1 MDKYTLYLD
10 ESHIGREYSC
20 VGGVI
25 LKESEIAS
33 ISEEM
38 DHLKQALWPTEVHP
52 EQYILHEKEI
62 SKAKKSGLIS
72 QPCYAIFRANRG
84 YNMLYAGLAKIIKH
98 YDIVT
103 LGTCVDVQSLRH
115 KYPGEVN
122 PNLTIALQMLLENYC
137 HFLTTHHAYGD
148 VCYES
153 MQEPGNTPLRQR
165 FYELQALGTM
175 YYTSHTFQTHVGDI
189 RFLPKAENVV
199 GLQLADFI
207 PNTYARCVAGKVP
220 KHRDFKK
227 AVIQKAYGGGI
238 ANPFKYGL
246 KKIP

>member
-1 MDKYTLYLD
+1 MDKYVLYLD
-10 ESHIGREYSC
+10 ESGIGMAYSC

-25 LKESEIAS
+25 VKESEISLVSA
-33 ISEEM
+33 
-38 DHLKQALWPTEVHP
+38 DLDNLKQKLWPSATHP

-62 SKAKKSGLIS
+62 SQAKKAGVVS
-72 QPCYAIFRANRG
+72 QPYYRIFRANHN
-84 YNMLYAGLAKIIKH
+84 YNMLYAGLAQIIKR
-98 YDIVT
+98 YNILT
-103 LGTCVDVQSLRH
+103 LGTCVDVSSLQN

-137 HFLTTHHAYGD
+137 HFLTINNAYGD

-153 MQEPGNTPLRQR
+153 LQEPGNAPLRQR

-175 YYTSHTFQTHVGDI
+175 YYTSHTFQTHIGDI
-189 RFLPKAENVV
+189 KFCSKSENVA

-207 PNTYARCVAGKVP
+207 PNTYARFVAGKKP
-220 KHRDFKK
+220 KHNDFKK
-227 AVIQKAYGGGI
+227 AVIRNAYDGGI
-238 ANPFKYGL
+238 GESAKYGL